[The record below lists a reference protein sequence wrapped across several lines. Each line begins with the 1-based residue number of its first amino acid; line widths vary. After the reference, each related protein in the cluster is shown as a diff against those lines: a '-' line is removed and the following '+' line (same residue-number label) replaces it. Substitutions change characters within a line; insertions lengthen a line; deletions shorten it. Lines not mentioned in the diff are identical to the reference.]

1 MHGQLGLNDHYTS
14 VFPTRMMKDGVW
26 VLAALLAAVAGW
38 TDWRSRRIPN
48 WLTLSG
54 LFAGIAANSVA
65 WGWHGTRDALLGA
78 GLGLA
83 LLLPLVLVRSL
94 GGGDWKLAGAVGAFM
109 GPHHLISVLVFSA
122 LVAGFMAVVLIIW
135 KRRVIQTLRNIGHM
149 LGAFAT
155 LHLPGSEVTLDN
167 PESLKV
173 PFGIA
178 MA

>member
-1 MHGQLGLNDHYTS
+1 
-14 VFPTRMMKDGVW
+14 MMKDGVW

-48 WLTLSG
+48 WLTISG
-54 LFAGIAANSVA
+54 LWVGIAANSLA
-65 WGWHGTRDALLGA
+65 WGWRGTKDALLGA

-83 LLLPLVLVRSL
+83 LLLPLVLIRSL
-94 GGGDWKLAGAVGAFM
+94 GGGDWKLAGAVGAFT

-122 LVAGFMAVVLIIW
+122 LVAGVMAVILIIW
-135 KRRVIQTLRNIGHM
+135 KKRVMQTLRNIAHM

-155 LHLPGSEVTLDN
+155 FHLPGTEVTLDN

-178 MA
+178 MAIAVILYSAGQLLA

>member
-1 MHGQLGLNDHYTS
+1 
-14 VFPTRMMKDGVW
+14 MMKDGVW
-26 VLAALLAAVAGW
+26 VLAAMLAAVAGW

-48 WLTLSG
+48 WLTISG
-54 LFAGIAANSVA
+54 LCVGIAANSLA
-65 WGWHGTRDALLGA
+65 WGLRGTKDALLGA

-83 LLLPLVLVRSL
+83 LLLPLVLIRSL
-94 GGGDWKLAGAVGAFM
+94 GGGDWKLAGAVGAFT

-122 LVAGFMAVVLIIW
+122 LVACVMAVILIIW
-135 KRRVIQTLRNIGHM
+135 KKRVMQTLRNIAHM

-155 LHLPGSEVTLDN
+155 LHLQGTEVTLDN

-178 MA
+178 MAIAVILYSAGKILRVF